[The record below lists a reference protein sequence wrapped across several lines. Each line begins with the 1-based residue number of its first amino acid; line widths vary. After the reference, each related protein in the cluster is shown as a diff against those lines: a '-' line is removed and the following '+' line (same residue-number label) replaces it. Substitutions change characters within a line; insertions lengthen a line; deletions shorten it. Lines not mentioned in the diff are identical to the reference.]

1 MRALLLLAA
10 SLALG
15 ASSVQ
20 ADSVTLTDHNSSLKF
35 TRDDP
40 TFNLG
45 QPSDPV
51 QLPRT
56 LEWTVDGRR
65 ILVYPSGPSSF
76 LDIGHLHADAHVIAN
91 QMHAQGPML
100 GFGTGAMAGN
110 VTGGIVY
117 TVEGGATDS
126 GTSRIWEKVDIINK
140 TGGNISMS
148 LAGLGFKPTQA
159 ALEVPDLS
167 GLTVTGRTVVFF
179 EGSTQAVSITD
190 PPFGPVMVLPVVS
203 FTGFNPLFNQSF
215 SLPPGATLSM
225 ITELKV
231 ARSFTLVAN
240 PAIWILLAALGIGT
254 AMLVWRRRARG

>member
-1 MRALLLLAA
+1 MRAMLLVAA
-10 SLALG
+10 SLFFGVGSAH
-15 ASSVQ
+15 
-20 ADSVTLTDHNSSLKF
+20 ADSVTITDHNSSLKF

-40 TFNLG
+40 TSNLG

-65 ILVYPSGPSSF
+65 ILVYPSGPSTF
-76 LDIGHLHADAHVIAN
+76 LDIGHLHGDAHVTAN

-100 GFGTGAMAGN
+100 GFGTGAMTGN

-117 TVEGGATDS
+117 TVEGGAEGS
-126 GTSRIWEKVDIINK
+126 GISRMWEKVDIINK
-140 TGGNISMS
+140 TSGNISMS

-167 GLTVTGRTVVFF
+167 GLTVTGRTVVFHQ
-179 EGSTQAVSITD
+179 GSTQAVSITD

-231 ARSFTLVAN
+231 ARTLTLVAN
-240 PAIWILLAALGIGT
+240 PVFWILLAALGITT
-254 AMLVWRRRARG
+254 AVVWRRRARG